1 MCVWGGGGG
10 GGSKA
15 SGKEAISVQ
24 ALSPSKLS
32 REAYGSSNTP
42 ILFSVLTGGHEEAN
56 ENQRKRERETESGR
70 ERETETESG

>member
-1 MCVWGGGGG
+1 MCVEWE
-10 GGSKA
+10 SKA

-24 ALSPSKLS
+24 ELSPSKLF

-56 ENQRKRERETESGR
+56 ENQRKRERETE
-70 ERETETESG
+70 TESG